1 MDTEFILLSIT
12 PNDVREFFQN
22 RQINDDTETR
32 IEFTDQ
38 QYYEIAKD
46 VMLSYDETG
55 SLDEFIDMAID
66 NFIDNNIRS
75 E

>member
-1 MDTEFILLSIT
+1 MSNNQQEDIMNKEFILLSIT
-12 PNDVREFFQN
+12 PNMVREFFQN

-46 VMLSYDETG
+46 VMLS
-55 SLDEFIDMAID
+55 
-66 NFIDNNIRS
+66 
-75 E
+75 